1 MMTGAGSSWEGLSE
15 ADLGARWARDHVTV
29 MASVDSTNDEAKR
42 LADRVAPAGTIV
54 IAGEQTRGRGRAG
67 RSWASP
73 AGAGVYLSMV
83 FRPEVLKDAG
93 PVSILA
99 GLGIVRALDE
109 AFPDLHPQLKWPND
123 LYADGLKFGGILT
136 EAAWTGKTPRYL
148 VAGAG
153 INVRPLGAGISERI
167 ARKATSI
174 DEETERT
181 ESLLTVADA
190 VVAGLE
196 AHLAAP
202 VPVLGSAD
210 LGDLDRYDGM
220 RDRRGSLVVSTEEEP
235 LPGTCVGIAPDGAL
249 LFRPDRGA
257 LRRVMDGTLI
267 PE

>member
-1 MMTGAGSSWEGLSE
+1 MTGAGPLWEGLSE
-15 ADLGARWARDHVTV
+15 ADLGVRWARDHVT
-29 MASVDSTNDEAKR
+29 ALATVDSTNEEAKR
-42 LADRVAPAGTIV
+42 LADQDAPAGTIV
-54 IAGEQTRGRGRAG
+54 IASEQTRGKGRAG

-109 AFPDLHPQLKWPND
+109 ALPGLNPRIKWPND

-136 EAAWTGKTPRYL
+136 EAAWTGNRPRYL
-148 VAGAG
+148 VAGVG
-153 INVRPLGAGISERI
+153 LNVRPLGAGISARI

-174 DEETERT
+174 DEEIGKTV
-181 ESLLTVADA
+181 SLLDVADA

-196 AHLAAP
+196 AHLAAL
-202 VPVLGSAD
+202 VPVLAAGD
-210 LGDLDRYDGM
+210 LDDLDRYDGM
-220 RDRRGSLVVSTEEEP
+220 RDRRGALILSEEEEP
-235 LPGTCVGIAPDGAL
+235 LPGICVGIAPDGAL

-257 LRRVMDGTLI
+257 LRRVMDGSLI